1 MKNIDIFKNP
11 PRSYS
16 PTKIVHAW
24 SENLSEDADKI
35 IEQGYGGVVTN
46 VPFENDFTGNDKNID
61 RFSDILKNLEEK
73 KLPFWIYDEKGYP
86 SGYAGGITLREHPEL
101 AAKGMFMYKR
111 FAFEDIKAK
120 YHLPDEADKIVWA
133 AKYPYGTQKEKGMV
147 DYSKMTPVS
156 FSDDYIEC
164 DLRDHEVLYVFSVK
178 TAYEG
183 AHALHNAFAQMPNI
197 NIMDEKAVRRFIDV
211 AYEPIVSK
219 IPDAYE
225 RAENVFT
232 DEPSLF
238 TPYVISNQT
247 YTYAL
252 APYADGIFQSYEAEY
267 GESILP
273 LLPFLFEGDEKSYPT
288 RIKFYELVGNLI
300 AKSYSSRLDE
310 WCKAHGCRFSGHYLG
325 ESSLF
330 HHVLFYG
337 NYITVLKN
345 TGYPGIDTLDCFPE
359 VYSVL
364 NEKIPQMAA
373 RKMGTNGMMVELC
386 PFYRVDEFEKDKFN
400 NMKCITALCYLMGA
414 RKAHSYFQP
423 KEVDEM
429 RNFNDYIGR
438 IGYMLDGLDSE
449 SNIFVYCPM
458 EEYQAK
464 TVPAHSG
471 GWDNDKSITSTS
483 LTEIADTL
491 EYGSFDFYFADSD
504 DIIAGA
510 ENGNISNMEI
520 KTVIIPQ
527 IEVMREATLKSLKK
541 LASNG
546 VRIRF
551 IGGKPTLSAEK
562 SSVLD
567 TSEFDTYE
575 LGDVMDELYS
585 DGGLFVCRSER
596 KLVKARF
603 NDGERVFYMIVNPER
618 TDAEIK
624 FNHGK
629 GGTIWLPE
637 DGSSYSINAGDSLT
651 VQKLRT
657 VFVFPQ

>member
-24 SENLSEDADKI
+24 GDDLKGDADKI
-35 IEQGYGGVVTN
+35 IAQGYGGVVTN
-46 VPFENDFTGNDKNID
+46 VPFENDFTGNDKNIEH
-61 RFSDILKNLEEK
+61 FSDILKNLEEK
-73 KLPFWIYDEKGYP
+73 GLPFWIYDEKGYP
-86 SGYAGGITLREHPEL
+86 SGYAGGLTLREHPEL
-101 AAKGMFMYKR
+101 TAKGMFMYKR
-111 FAFEDIKAK
+111 FAFEDTRAK
-120 YHLPDEADKIVWA
+120 YHLPDEADKIIWA
-133 AKYPYGTQKEKGMV
+133 AKYPLGNQNEQGGI
-147 DYSKMTPVS
+147 DYSKMIPVA
-156 FSDDYIEC
+156 FECDYLEC
-164 DLRDHEVLYVFSVK
+164 DLSDHEVLYVFSVK

-183 AHALHNAFAQMPNI
+183 AHALHNAFTQMPNI
-197 NIMDEKAVRRFIDV
+197 NIMDERAVRRFIDV

-219 IPDAYE
+219 IPDAYK

-238 TPYVISNQT
+238 TPYVMSNQT

-252 APYADGIFQSYEAEY
+252 APYVEKIFEAYEAEY
-267 GESILP
+267 GESLLPALP
-273 LLPFLFEGDEKSYPT
+273 LLFEGDAKSYPT
-288 RIKFYELVGNLI
+288 RIKFYELIGKLI
-300 AKSYSSRLDE
+300 AKAYSSQLDE

-337 NYITVLKN
+337 NYLTVLKN

-423 KEVDEM
+423 KEVEEM

-438 IGYMLDGLDSE
+438 IGYMLDGLTSE

-464 TVPAHSG
+464 TVPAHRG
-471 GWDNDKSITSTS
+471 GWDNDKSVTSTS

-491 EYGSFDFYFADSD
+491 EYGGFDFYFADSD
-504 DIIAGA
+504 DIFEGA
-510 ENGNISNMEI
+510 EKGIISGMKI

-527 IEVMREATLKSLKK
+527 IEVMRESTLKALKE
-541 LASNG
+541 LAEKG
-546 VRIRF
+546 IRIRF
-551 IGGKPTLSAEK
+551 IGDKPKLSAEGGMI
-562 SSVLD
+562 LE
-567 TSEFDTYE
+567 TSDFNVYE
-575 LGDVMDELYS
+575 LDDVMDELYF
-585 DGGLFVCRSER
+585 DGGLFVQRNEG
-596 KLVKARF
+596 KIVKARY
-603 NDGERVFYMIVNPER
+603 NDGEKNFYMLVNPER
-618 TDAEIK
+618 LDRKIK

-629 GGTIWLPE
+629 GGEVWLPE
-637 DGSSYSINAGDSLT
+637 DGSSYSIKAYDSIT
-651 VQKLRT
+651 VPSLKT